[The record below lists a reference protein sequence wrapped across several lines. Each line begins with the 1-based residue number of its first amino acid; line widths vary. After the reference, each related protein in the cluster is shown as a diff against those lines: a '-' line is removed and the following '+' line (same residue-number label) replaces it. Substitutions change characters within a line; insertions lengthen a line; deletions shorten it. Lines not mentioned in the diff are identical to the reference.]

1 MISARLLEI
10 IAIVFIL
17 ILSYAIYFTSQNA
30 AEWDIRNALID
41 QQRQRQL
48 ETNKAIS
55 FHITS
60 DLDSILA
67 RLNLIANA
75 KSVQSSDFTNNQ
87 TQHLLAEQY
96 SLIASLTGRPDEIFL
111 VDNKG
116 IVKTATQK
124 GNFPNFNAN
133 LSNENY
139 VIKTQKGL
147 APGVS
152 ISYQKN
158 DSPKIVI
165 SYPILKEGTGEFL
178 GLIAALMP
186 STFFANYGNIYR
198 ITSQYLAVL
207 DRNGTHIVHG
217 NKALIGSNF
226 FDDYTQNFTRHNK
239 ELNDLVRKVLDG
251 QSGYV
256 IYRIASGERITTG
269 FPVSLH
275 DDPLFFI
282 FLVTPTASLCGQVG
296 DILQSQK
303 TETILL
309 LILVT
314 ASAVIFI
321 IFLLIWTNR
330 LDRAV
335 YERTMQ
341 LKSLNE
347 VLTSTNEKL
356 QVQGTL
362 QKDFI
367 NIAAHELRTPTQ
379 AILGYAEMLQHNP
392 EKINYTTSI
401 LNNAVRLEAL
411 IEDVLDVSRIE
422 GNGLLLNKTPFYI
435 DELIQGI
442 VNEFRTKE
450 STRNAGVEI
459 IYQNADKIK
468 VIADSARVEQ
478 VINNLIENAIKFT
491 GSGTIT
497 VEVKKDLSNRQAIV
511 SIKDT
516 GKGVDAEVLPNMFE
530 KFVTKS
536 QKGLGLGLYIARS
549 IVESHRGKIWYEK
562 NPDSN
567 GSTFKFSLPLEDN
580 E

>member
-1 MISARLLEI
+1 MISARLLGI

-30 AEWDIRNALID
+30 AEWDIRDALID

-75 KSVQSSDFTNNQ
+75 KSVQSSDFTDNQ
-87 TQHLLAEQY
+87 TQHLLTEQY
-96 SLIASLTGRPDEIFL
+96 SLIASLTGRPDAIFL

-116 IVKTATQK
+116 IVKTAIQK

-147 APGVS
+147 TPGVS

-186 STFFANYGNIYR
+186 STFFANYGNIYG
-198 ITSQYLAVL
+198 ITSQYLVVL
-207 DRNGTHIVHG
+207 DRNGTHLVHG
-217 NKALIGSNF
+217 NKALIGRNF

-256 IYRIASGERITTG
+256 IYKIASGERITTG
-269 FPVSLH
+269 FPLSLH
-275 DDPLFFI
+275 GDPLFFI
-282 FLVTPTASLCGQVG
+282 FLVTPTASLYGQVG

-314 ASAVIFI
+314 ASAVIII

-367 NIAAHELRTPTQ
+367 NIAAHELRTPAQ

-450 STRNAGVEI
+450 STRNADVEI

-468 VIADSARVEQ
+468 VIVDSTRLEQ
-478 VINNLIENAIKFT
+478 VITNLIDNAIKFT
-491 GSGTIT
+491 VSGTIT
-497 VEVKKDLSNRQAIV
+497 VEVKKDLSKKQAIV

-516 GKGVDAEVLPNMFE
+516 GKGVDPEVLPNMFE

-562 NPDSN
+562 NQDSK
-567 GSTFKFSLPLEDN
+567 GSTFKFTLPLEDN